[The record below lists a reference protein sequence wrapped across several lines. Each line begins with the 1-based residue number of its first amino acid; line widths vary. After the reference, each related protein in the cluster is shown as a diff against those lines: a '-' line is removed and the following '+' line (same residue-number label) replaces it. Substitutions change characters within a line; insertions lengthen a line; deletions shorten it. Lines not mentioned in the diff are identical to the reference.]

1 MITQEKLK
9 EAVDCL
15 NAAKCDKLGEN
26 KDLLNTK
33 IVLGEDHNANIETFL
48 LACESVPEDIEN
60 YIPNSVADV
69 YNTIKDELEALELEK
84 STKVEPVVPK
94 KVNSKPPK
102 VAGEETRPAMLKRKM
117 LEHSDDVKLE
127 DLYKDA
133 ELMAKFENHK
143 SWIKINFEKM
153 IAEKK

>member
-1 MITQEKLK
+1 
-9 EAVDCL
+9 
-15 NAAKCDKLGEN
+15 
-26 KDLLNTK
+26 
-33 IVLGEDHNANIETFL
+33 
-48 LACESVPEDIEN
+48 
-60 YIPNSVADV
+60 
-69 YNTIKDELEALELEK
+69 
-84 STKVEPVVPK
+84 
-94 KVNSKPPK
+94 
-102 VAGEETRPAMLKRKM
+102 MLKRKM